1 MTNELK
7 VTSLADLIKYK
18 DGQVVELP
26 PFGEGQPFV
35 ARLCRPSLMSLVK
48 SGKIPNSLMKQATT
62 LFAKGGQSLTGM
74 NGNTLGEMLDIMD
87 VIVEAAMIEPTYS
100 ELKENDIKLSD
111 DQIMAIFTYTQQGVD
126 YVKRFRTEREDT
138 EHNSNE

>member
-35 ARLCRPSLMSLVK
+35 VRLRRPSLMSLVK

-62 LFAKGGQSLTGM
+62 LFAKGGQSLIGM

-87 VIVEAAMIEPTYS
+87 VIVEAAMIEPTYD

-126 YVKRFRTEREDT
+126 YVKRFRTERENT
-138 EHNSNE
+138 ERNSNE

>member
-1 MTNELK
+1 MANELK

-26 PFGEGQPFV
+26 PFGEGQPFI
-35 ARLCRPSLMSLVK
+35 ARLRRPSLMSLVK
-48 SGKIPNSLMKQATT
+48 SGKIPNSLMKQATA
-62 LFAKGGQSLTGM
+62 LFAKGGQSLAGI